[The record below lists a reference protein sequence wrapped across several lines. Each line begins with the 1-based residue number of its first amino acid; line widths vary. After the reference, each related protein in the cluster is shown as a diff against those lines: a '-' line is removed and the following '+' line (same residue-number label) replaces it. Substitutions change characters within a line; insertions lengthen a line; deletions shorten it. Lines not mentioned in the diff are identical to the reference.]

1 MAYKLPDSDAHAVI
15 CLDEHLDRLARSA
28 SLLNLP
34 LPYSTEELKQGIAEL
49 IRAEPS
55 PDDLYI
61 RPTLYLDSGAYTASL
76 ASLRMGAYVTSYT
89 RPRSPRK
96 KVNLVRTPRTRV
108 PDSAFP
114 TQAKSG
120 AIYSAFRLARIAAV
134 EAGGDE
140 PILLNERGTVA
151 ETAGAAVLAVFG
163 NRVLSPPVEDGA
175 LDSITRA
182 MLGRL
187 GDELG
192 LEFSQASL
200 SPDQLLEAD
209 EVLLCGTL
217 DEVVTVA
224 SFDGVNMEPKDAMS
238 VASRLFDRYRQACL
252 SDAEFAQPFQTR
264 VSWTV
269 ADNLG
274 THNPHRQERP

>member
-1 MAYKLPDSDAHAVI
+1 VNVFEGIMAYKLPDSDAHAVI

-34 LPYSTEELKQGIAEL
+34 RPYSAEELKQGVAEL

-76 ASLRMGAYVTSYT
+76 ASLRMGAYITSYT
-89 RPRSPRK
+89 RQRAPLK

-120 AIYSAFRLARIAAV
+120 AIYSAFRLARIAAAQ
-134 EAGGDE
+134 AGGEE

-182 MLGRL
+182 MLARL
-187 GDELG
+187 GGELG

-200 SPDQLLEAD
+200 NPAQLLEAD

-224 SFDGVNMEPKDAMS
+224 SIDGVNIEPKHATS

-264 VSWTV
+264 VSWT
-269 ADNLG
+269 G
-274 THNPHRQERP
+274 R